1 MSDSL
6 QPDGLYSPGNSPG
19 QNTGVGSIPLQWDP
33 FSRRIPSPGD
43 PSNPEIKLGFPHC
56 RRILSLLLSLLWGI
70 AEIIMHIYESSIS
83 GNDKLLSDQHSPE
96 VNQKN
101 WTILFTAGKRPQG
114 SSGSPSGPRSRSLS
128 QHFPELSQ
136 QKREKIKCF
145 LPPAPLWTSGTAHC
159 TVFISIKSLLSVIL
173 LQEKYVHSLFLDV
186 MIIFS
191 FFFLFKEFY
200 SIWNLF
206 TYTREYVHAQSLSHV
221 QFFVTLWT
229 VACQAPLSMGFS
241 RQEYWNGLPFPP
253 PWDLPHPD
261 VMIVFI
267 FYSLFVRSLFD
278 LKSVYLYH
286 RVLFSNKE
294 AGKYH
299 LFNA

>member
-70 AEIIMHIYESSIS
+70 AEIIMHIYESFIS

-191 FFFLFKEFY
+191 FFFSFQRILF
-200 SIWNLF
+200 N
-206 TYTREYVHAQSLSHV
+206 
-221 QFFVTLWT
+221 
-229 VACQAPLSMGFS
+229 
-241 RQEYWNGLPFPP
+241 
-253 PWDLPHPD
+253 
-261 VMIVFI
+261 
-267 FYSLFVRSLFD
+267 
-278 LKSVYLYH
+278 LKSVYLYQ
-286 RVLFSNKE
+286 RVRACSVAQSCPILCDPMDCSMPGSSVHGIFQARILEWVAISSSMGSSSPRCHDCFHLLFPFCKKSIWFE
-294 AGKYH
+294 IC
-299 LFNA
+299 LFIPQSTV